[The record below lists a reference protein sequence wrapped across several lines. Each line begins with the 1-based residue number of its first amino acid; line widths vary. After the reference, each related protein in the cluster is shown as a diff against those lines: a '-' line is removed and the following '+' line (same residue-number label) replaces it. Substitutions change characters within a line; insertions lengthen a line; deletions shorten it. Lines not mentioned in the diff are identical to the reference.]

1 MTQERLILQTIY
13 LSLHKKYINSNALA
27 KAASRMERSQP
38 NISRI
43 LFKPL
48 FFPRCELTPGGVKTF
63 WLLLIEVA
71 MIDFEYESELFVA
84 RWTSTFMS
92 LASKSGIADVSL
104 RRNQSIEKTN
114 TNSPRNL
121 STIIVSFKAVSGQH
135 ALHFNSLAM
144 LDFEI
149 SF

>member
-1 MTQERLILQTIY
+1 
-13 LSLHKKYINSNALA
+13 
-27 KAASRMERSQP
+27 
-38 NISRI
+38 
-43 LFKPL
+43 
-48 FFPRCELTPGGVKTF
+48 
-63 WLLLIEVA
+63 

-92 LASKSGIADVSL
+92 LASKSEIADVSL